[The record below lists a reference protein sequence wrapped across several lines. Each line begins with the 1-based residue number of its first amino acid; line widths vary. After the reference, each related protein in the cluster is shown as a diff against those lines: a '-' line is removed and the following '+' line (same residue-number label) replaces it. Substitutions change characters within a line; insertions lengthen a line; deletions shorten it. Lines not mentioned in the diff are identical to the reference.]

1 MPNQRSTPSG
11 LELLSE
17 VSYLAT
23 GAGIIT
29 FTLAPLALPAL
40 ALALLATMALLI
52 PLFVGAVLAVFVG
65 AVLAAPVLVVRRW
78 RRSRDR
84 PAGAS
89 KLAGLGAGEAAT
101 TDGAWER

>member
-52 PLFVGAVLAVFVG
+52 PLFVGAVLA
-65 AVLAAPVLVVRRW
+65 APVLVVRRW